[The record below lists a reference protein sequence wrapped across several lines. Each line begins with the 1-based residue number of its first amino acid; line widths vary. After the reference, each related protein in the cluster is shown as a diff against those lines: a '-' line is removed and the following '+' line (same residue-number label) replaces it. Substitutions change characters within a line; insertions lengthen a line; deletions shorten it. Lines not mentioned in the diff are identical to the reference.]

1 MVHPQAAVG
10 IAQVMFYAPMLPT
23 AIFVLV
29 KNWRQ
34 PPRMAGYPL
43 VTFCLLRLAG
53 GIISIIRGPQPRDIG
68 LIIADSVLLNVGL
81 IPLLVSLIGIMR
93 ITLNSSLD
101 KNSRARQFLKAVRFT
116 FLAAIVLQAVA
127 GGISSDDSSL
137 ATARILT
144 KAAYVILAAI
154 LALAT
159 AEMVYLLTQTHRIS
173 ASGCYYIRFAL
184 VSVPFLA
191 VRTAYGLLYAFTIHD
206 PNTIWN
212 PLVGSAAAF
221 ALTCLLVEY
230 IVLMIFIYLG
240 IHRIWHPSQPLQ
252 ETEEASKVSTTAA

>member
-1 MVHPQAAVG
+1 MVHPHAAVG

-34 PPRMAGYPL
+34 PPRMALYPL

-127 GGISSDDSSL
+127 GGISSDDTSL

-206 PNTIWN
+206 PNTKWN

-221 ALTCLLVEY
+221 ALMCLLIEY

-252 ETEEASKVSTTAA
+252 ETEEAIKVSTTAA